1 MKLVRESIFS
11 SAIRSFCIAFFA
23 VFGIMI
29 ATFLVMLVFGSG
41 KYSKSMEISTFDA
54 LIPDT
59 NGRKYAFTSNKPLL
73 LRVDLNGV
81 IGMNQGISITQF
93 RSLLDASRTG
103 PLKDHPIKGILL
115 YIDSPGGGASTSESI
130 YYALKDYAAKYEIP
144 VFAYVE
150 GLCASGGYMIAC
162 ASDKIYASSAS
173 MIGSV
178 GTYMT
183 FFNVSGTMDKVGVEN
198 WTISKGTNKV
208 AMSPF
213 QPWNEN
219 SDASFLPLLDATY
232 DQFVSIV
239 TKERKKVTKE
249 ELINTY
255 GANVFM
261 AAQAEKIGY
270 IDGAGYQYEQVIDLL
285 AKEAHLEEYQL
296 ISLQPKA
303 KISDWFKLDA
313 FSSATGLKEL
323 QKKLNLSYPIPL
335 EPLLIQNPIP
345 AL

>member
-29 ATFLVMLVFGSG
+29 AVFLLMLVFGSG
-41 KYSKSMEISTFDA
+41 KYSKSMDNSTFDA
-54 LIPDT
+54 IIPDT
-59 NGRKYAFTSNKPLL
+59 NGRKYSFTSNKPLL
-73 LRVDLNGV
+73 LRVDINGV
-81 IGMNQGISITQF
+81 IGMNQGISITQI

-103 PLKDHPIKGILL
+103 LLKNHPIKGILL

-130 YYALKDYAAKYEIP
+130 YYALKEYAAKYEIP
-144 VFAYVE
+144 VFTFVE

-162 ASDKIYASSAS
+162 ASNKIYASNAS

-178 GTYMT
+178 GTYMS
-183 FFNVSGTMDKVGVEN
+183 FFNISGTMDKVGVEN
-198 WTISKGTNKV
+198 WTISKGKNKV
-208 AMSPF
+208 AMTPF
-213 QPWNEN
+213 QPWDQN
-219 SDASFLPLLDATY
+219 SDAPFLPLLDATY

-239 TKERKKVTKE
+239 AKERKKVTKE

-261 AAQAEKIGY
+261 SAQAEQIGY
-270 IDGAGYQYEQVIDLL
+270 IDGAGYQYDQVVELL
-285 AKEAHLEEYQL
+285 AKEANLEEYEL

-303 KISDWFKLDA
+303 KLSDLFKFDA

-323 QKKLNLSYPIPL
+323 QKKLLLSYPIPV
-335 EPLLIQNPIP
+335 EPLLIQNPVP